1 MPSCTR
7 LVFTSPPPQRVLTEK
22 RGFDEPVHHALA
34 GGVSGYLL
42 GAVMTMAGARPVIN
56 LTPRPLDQL
65 DGSVQSED
73 VNKGSV

>member
-7 LVFTSPPPQRVLTEK
+7 LLFTPPPPQRVLTEK

-42 GAVMTMAGARPVIN
+42 GAVMTMAGARPVGEMTSKKNI
-56 LTPRPLDQL
+56 
-65 DGSVQSED
+65 
-73 VNKGSV
+73 